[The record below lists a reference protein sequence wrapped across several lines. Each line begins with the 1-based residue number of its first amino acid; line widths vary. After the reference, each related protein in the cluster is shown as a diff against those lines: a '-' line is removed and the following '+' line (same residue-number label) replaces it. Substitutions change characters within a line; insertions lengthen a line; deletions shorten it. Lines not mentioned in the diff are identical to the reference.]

1 MKRKQLSLSRGKA
14 VMLLVAAAVMWSSA
28 GILIKLVPWH
38 PLAIAGVR
46 SAIAVAVFLI
56 IIKKPVWNGSYEQL
70 GAAVAYAVTVIT
82 LVMATKMTTAANAI
96 VLQYTAPVYVAL
108 FSAWFLKERTTP
120 ADWLTVFFVMG
131 GIILFFLD
139 ELTTG
144 NMIGNIYGILS
155 GISFGAFA
163 LLLRKQKDGS
173 PLESVLLGNL
183 LAFLVSIFTVIRQ
196 PPLEASG
203 WAALIALGVFQLG
216 VPYALYCIAIKYV
229 SALDAVLIPVIEPL
243 LNPLWVFI
251 FLAEVPGPRAL
262 YGGIIVLCAVT
273 VRCLLPV
280 LTGKTG
286 NSAVK
291 KRKV

>member
-108 FSAWFLKERTTP
+108 FSAWFLKERITP

-163 LLLRKQKDGS
+163 LLLRKQKGGF

-183 LAFLVSIFTVIRQ
+183 LAFLVSIFTVIDSL
-196 PPLEASG
+196 PEASG
-203 WAALIALGVFQLG
+203 W
-216 VPYALYCIAIKYV
+216 
-229 SALDAVLIPVIEPL
+229 
-243 LNPLWVFI
+243 
-251 FLAEVPGPRAL
+251 
-262 YGGIIVLCAVT
+262 
-273 VRCLLPV
+273 LP
-280 LTGKTG
+280 
-286 NSAVK
+286 
-291 KRKV
+291 